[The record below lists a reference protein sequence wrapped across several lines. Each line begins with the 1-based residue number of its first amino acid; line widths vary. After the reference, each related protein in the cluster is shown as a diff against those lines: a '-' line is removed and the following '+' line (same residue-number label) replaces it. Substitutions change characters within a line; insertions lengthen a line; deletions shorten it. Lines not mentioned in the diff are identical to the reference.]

1 MKKRVFVG
9 PLLAAPLPKLSAQRP
24 SMAIGGPSAD
34 GIPKDVCAFP
44 AAVATRDLT
53 TSRSP
58 AETNG
63 DFLPGDLIGVEITVS
78 DIRAANPPCTAP
90 DTVIG
95 SGPSNGNF
103 NIAVPPLAVNQ
114 CVYVFDTCT
123 MLISDVACARPPAP
137 APAMSPQMTVVAMLV
152 LALVALVSLLRLK
165 RDI

>member
-1 MKKRVFVG
+1 VTGSG
-9 PLLAAPLPKLSAQRP
+9 PPCQLYQVCS
-24 SMAIGGPSAD
+24 IGGGGTTPSD
-34 GIPKDVCAFP
+34 
-44 AAVATRDLT
+44 
-53 TSRSP
+53 
-58 AETNG
+58 
-63 DFLPGDLIGVEITVS
+63 
-78 DIRAANPPCTAP
+78 PPCTAP

-152 LALVALVSLLRLK
+152 LGLVALVSLLRLK